1 MIYRGRRTNRRII
14 AGGVAALALA
24 LSPLAAQ
31 AAQVPASAGGYAPS
45 SVSAVPS
52 PPLKGGVHTDVNGI
66 LYVVPKKGP
75 HPDANGVVF
84 HLPKPTVDPNA
95 NGIVFHVPD
104 SKGATTANGV

>member
-31 AAQVPASAGGYAPS
+31 AAQIPSSPSGYGFAPS
-45 SVSAVPS
+45 SVSAAPVLPKN
-52 PPLKGGVHTDVNGI
+52 PTVDPNANGI
-66 LYVVPKKGP
+66 
-75 HPDANGVVF
+75 VF